1 MLLLLLLQFKKKNP
15 ANVLKMIGNK
25 KVCFPMMEMQKWSRT
40 YKKKKKAM
48 FPLELKPDAPYNL
61 EITIL
66 YINSKVQRLG
76 Y

>member
-1 MLLLLLLQFKKKNP
+1 MLLLLLLQLKKNP
-15 ANVLKMIGNK
+15 ANVVKMIGNK

-40 YKKKKKAM
+40 YKKKAM

-66 YINSKVQRLG
+66 YINSKVQWLG

>member
-1 MLLLLLLQFKKKNP
+1 
-15 ANVLKMIGNK
+15 MIGNK

-40 YKKKKKAM
+40 YKKKAM

-66 YINSKVQRLG
+66 YINSKVQWLG